1 MSMYHFATGHL
12 SVKSDVYS
20 FGVLLLE
27 MMSGLRVLDNNRSGK
42 KTNLIK
48 WAKPLLRNKKKLEQV
63 MNAQIEG
70 QYSSKA
76 AISTAKLTLQCL
88 DKKHKRRP
96 SMEKVVAILEKIDSM
111 KVETE

>member
-27 MMSGLRVLDNNRSGK
+27 MMSGLRVLDNNRSREQK
-42 KTNLIK
+42 NLIN
-48 WAKPLLRNKKKLEQV
+48 WAKPLLPNKKKLKLV
-63 MNAQIEG
+63 MDARIEG

-76 AISTAKLTLQCL
+76 ATSAAKLTLQCL
-88 DKKHKRRP
+88 EEEPKKRP
-96 SMEKVVAILEKIDSM
+96 SMEEVVAILEKIAAM
-111 KVETE
+111 